1 MPTLTHHDLL
11 SVGHPRI
18 DGISLTV
25 SILQE
30 LVRILGPLCL
40 QNVEHVGAVWVPWL
54 TVRVLV
60 WKVQHELG
68 VLLNLGPD
76 LLDRELVKFGHL
88 DGAKISVLEQFLVVL
103 QDQLEVVLVDHVVW
117 W

>member
-1 MPTLTHHDLL
+1 M
-11 SVGHPRI
+11 
-18 DGISLTV
+18 

-40 QNVEHVGAVWVPWL
+40 QDVEHVGAVWVPWL
-54 TVRVLV
+54 TVRIWVG
-60 WKVQHELG
+60 KVQHELG

-88 DGAKISVLEQFLVVL
+88 DGAKLGVLEQLL
-103 QDQLEVVLVDHVVW
+103 LLLEDQLEVVLVDHVVRRQVVLNYSEDD
-117 W
+117 